1 MKVLQVYKDYYPPV
15 KGGIEG
21 HINLLS
27 TGLKK
32 RGVKVE
38 VLVSNTCN
46 AFEKIN
52 IDGIPV
58 TKVPQIGRFASA
70 PLNATFPFWLRELGR
85 SVDIIHFHFPNPTA
99 EISSLLPGF
108 SRSVVV
114 TYHSDIVKQKRLREV
129 YSPFLTRFLKR
140 SQAIIAT
147 SRNYVHSSKVLSQF
161 EAKCQV
167 IPLGIDIAKFDRR
180 PGDTAKIQA
189 IRRKFSPSILFI
201 GRFRYYKGL
210 HVMID
215 AMRKIDANLL
225 LIGTGPLDLDLRRQ
239 VAGAGLEAKIYFL
252 GELPDAEMISYL
264 HACDIFVLPSILRSE
279 AFGIVQLEAM
289 ACGKPVICTEVNTGT
304 SFVNRHR
311 ETGLVVRA
319 GEPDALAQA
328 ANYLLT
334 HPDLRE
340 KFGQAGR
347 RRVMAR
353 FSVDR
358 MTDSVVSLYRQVMA
372 APPQPVCVPRFAL
385 PLQPQLA
392 TRKRKIR
399 VLRIISR
406 LNIGGPAL
414 HVQILTKGLDPGR
427 FESFIVSGQISP
439 QEGDMSYL
447 FDELATKPIIISEL
461 QREISLGK
469 DLRVF
474 LEIFKLI
481 SRIQP
486 DIVHTH
492 TAKAGSGA
500 RTTVFFYNLIHGR
513 KIQTVHT
520 FHGHVFEGYFSH
532 FKSLFFIHIER
543 TIAHLTDVI
552 IAISAT
558 QKAELVEKYRIA
570 PTRKFRCIELGFDLD
585 PFVHAA
591 TYRGELRKKLDLPPE
606 TVLVGIIGR
615 LVPIKN
621 HHLFLR
627 AARILLDETPGLAVR
642 FLVVGD
648 GELRQE
654 LEVRCRVLGLAH
666 HFIFSG
672 WIRNVARVY
681 ADLNVLALTSVNEGT
696 PVSIIEAMAASV
708 PVIAT
713 RVGGVQ
719 DLLGTPDCK
728 PPQRGFALCRRGVLC
743 NRDDARGFA
752 AGLRFLIDGQSH
764 GMEGCI
770 QRARNFVL
778 KKYSQKHLI
787 DNIEALYDALVQQNG
802 RRG

>member
-27 TGLKK
+27 MGLKK
-32 RGVKVE
+32 RGVQIE
-38 VLVSNTCN
+38 VLVSNTRN
-46 AFEKIN
+46 ALEKIKV
-52 IDGIPV
+52 DGIPV

-85 SVDIIHFHFPNPTA
+85 NVDIIHFHFPNPTA

-161 EAKCQV
+161 ESKCRV

-180 PGDTAKIQA
+180 TGDNEKIRS
-189 IRRKFSPSILFI
+189 IREKFSPSILFI

-215 AMRKIDANLL
+215 AMHKIDASLL
-225 LIGTGPLDLDLRRQ
+225 LIGTGPLDSNLRRQ
-239 VAGAGLEAKIYFL
+239 VAEAGLERKIHFL
-252 GELPDAEMISYL
+252 GELPDSEMIAYL

-319 GEPDALAQA
+319 GDPDALAQA
-328 ANYLLT
+328 ANYLLA
-334 HPDLRE
+334 HPSICA
-340 KFGQAGR
+340 KFGRAGR
-347 RRVMAR
+347 QRVMAC

-358 MTDSVVSLYRQVMA
+358 MADSVVTLYRQVLA
-372 APPQPVCVPRFAL
+372 TRRQPVCTPAHIHL
-385 PLQPQLA
+385 PSRSAPQ
-392 TRKRKIR
+392 KRKIR

-474 LEIFKLI
+474 LEIYKLI
-481 SRIQP
+481 NRIKP

-513 KIQTVHT
+513 RIQTVHT
-520 FHGHVFEGYFSH
+520 FHGHVFEGYFSN

-543 TIAHLTDVI
+543 AIAHLTDVI
-552 IAISAT
+552 IAISAS
-558 QKAELVEKYRIA
+558 QKAELVEKYSIA
-570 PTRKFRCIELGFDLD
+570 PAHKFRCIELGFDLD

-591 TYRGELRKKLDLPPE
+591 AHQGDFREKFNLPGK

-621 HHLFLR
+621 HYLFLR
-627 AARILLDETPGLAVR
+627 AARILLDETPALPVR

-648 GELRQE
+648 GELRQA
-654 LEVRCRVLGLAH
+654 LEARCRVLGLTQ

-672 WIRNVARVY
+672 WIRDVARVY

-696 PVSIIEAMAASV
+696 PVSIIEAMAAAV

-728 PPQRGFALCRRGVLC
+728 PPKCGFALCRRGVLC
-743 NRDDARGFA
+743 NPDDARGFA
-752 AGLRFLIDGQSH
+752 AGLRFLVNAQNHEIKN
-764 GMEGCI
+764 CI

-778 KKYSQKHLI
+778 NKYSQVHLI
-787 DNIEALYDALVQQNG
+787 RNIESLYDELVQQNG
-802 RRG
+802 RHG